1 MLSAFVRG
9 LMCATLFAFGS
20 EAVIRLIGNDLIR
33 HGSAS
38 AALWHIP
45 GVIAFVLALL
55 LLFTDWPMVG
65 RFAFGFLL
73 MFAIVN
79 IAVPI
84 WTTLAHTPSPTP
96 KDWSLFY
103 GLLSAFPC
111 VVAVFTRSRV
121 RKNV

>member
-1 MLSAFVRG
+1 MFSAFVRG

-20 EAVIRLIGNDLIR
+20 EGVIRLIANNLIR
-33 HGSAS
+33 HVSLS
-38 AALWHIP
+38 AASWHIP
-45 GVIAFVLALL
+45 AVIALVLALL

-73 MFAIVN
+73 TFAIVD

-84 WTTLAHTPSPTP
+84 WTTLDHTPSPTP

-103 GLLSAFPC
+103 GLLFAFPC
-111 VVAVFTRSRV
+111 VVAVLTRSRV